1 MEVTAIGSSNSAVL
15 SSDTFYHP
23 TCEGCR
29 MLNAGLGGENQ
40 LAHMEPGGCLFIW
53 TEEEDDENNLN
64 TDINVDL
71 DPDRELDPDS
81 DTDSKTNLNSNDEIV
96 NDNDSV
102 DYQSDNE

>member
-1 MEVTAIGSSNSAVL
+1 MEAAAIGYSNSAVL

-29 MLNAGLGGENQ
+29 MLDAGIGGENQ

-53 TEEEDDENNLN
+53 TEEEEDEDNYN
-64 TDINVDL
+64 TNINAD
-71 DPDRELDPDS
+71 LDPDS
-81 DTDSKTNLNSNDEIV
+81 DTDSETNTEDETV

>member
-1 MEVTAIGSSNSAVL
+1 MESAAIESSDSAVL
-15 SSDTFYHP
+15 SSDTFHHQ

-29 MLNAGLGGENQ
+29 MLDAGIGGENQ

-53 TEEEDDENNLN
+53 PEELDEDNYNLN
-64 TDINVDL
+64 TDINADL
-71 DPDRELDPDS
+71 DSERDS
-81 DTDSKTNLNSNDEIV
+81 DTDSDTDSETNTEDETV

>member
-1 MEVTAIGSSNSAVL
+1 MEAAAIGTSNHAVL
-15 SSDTFYHP
+15 SSDTFYHL

-53 TEEEDDENNLN
+53 TEEEEDEDNYN
-64 TDINVDL
+64 TGINADL
-71 DPDRELDPDS
+71 DPERDLDS
-81 DTDSKTNLNSNDEIV
+81 DSKTNLNSNDEIV
-96 NDNDSV
+96 NDDDSV

>member
-1 MEVTAIGSSNSAVL
+1 MEVTAIGTSNSAVL
-15 SSDTFYHP
+15 SSVTVHHL

-29 MLNAGLGGENQ
+29 MLDAELGGENQ

-53 TEEEDDENNLN
+53 PEELDEDNYNTE
-64 TDINVDL
+64 TNVDL
-71 DPDRELDPDS
+71 DYERDLDS
-81 DTDSKTNLNSNDEIV
+81 NSNIDTETNTNDEIV